1 MDVDPEAGRT
11 DPDGPVREQDQG
23 ERRRGGRLLLVEE
36 ILEQLREHLTEELP
50 YLKQEELHLRRLHL
64 RRRLQPQEEQHLLTE
79 ELLYLK
85 KDKLRG
91 QHLREQSM
99 LLEVEHQQVEDKLQE
114 QPDKL
119 GLQDVTEG

>member
-50 YLKQEELHLRRLHL
+50 YLKQEELHLRELHLRELHL
-64 RRRLQPQEEQHLLTE
+64 RRRLRQEEPHLN
-79 ELLYLK
+79 
-85 KDKLRG
+85 
-91 QHLREQSM
+91 
-99 LLEVEHQQVEDKLQE
+99 VV
-114 QPDKL
+114 
-119 GLQDVTEG
+119 VV

>member
-85 KDKLRG
+85 QEDHL
-91 QHLREQSM
+91 HLRELHLKRRLQRGQ
-99 LLEVEHQQVEDKLQE
+99 LNRELIKEV
-114 QPDKL
+114 
-119 GLQDVTEG
+119 